1 MNFKNFKLMK
11 MLKTIIVLGLI
22 LMTTE
27 ISGQYLPDSYQPM
40 LNEIVTHFETIRGS
54 TSITQGKNTLSLID
68 ENKIALRIMHKKT
81 VKNLTF
87 ITEPDEEG
95 TLFWVAAN
103 EITIDMVNKYEDV
116 VTKALESMHKLSE
129 KKSKE

>member
-1 MNFKNFKLMK
+1 MNIFKTL
-11 MLKTIIVLGLI
+11 IALGLI
-22 LMTTE
+22 LCTTE

-54 TSITQGKNTLSLID
+54 TSITQGNNTLSIVD
-68 ENKIALRIMHKKT
+68 ENRIALQIKHNKT

-95 TLFWVAAN
+95 KPIWVAAN
-103 EITIDMVNKYEDV
+103 ELTTDMVNKYEDFL
-116 VTKALESMHKLSE
+116 TRTLESMYKLSE

>member
-1 MNFKNFKLMK
+1 MK
-11 MLKTIIVLGLI
+11 ILKTLIALGLI
-22 LMTTE
+22 LMTIE

-54 TSITQGKNTLSLID
+54 NSITQGDNTLSIIS
-68 ENKIALRIMHKKT
+68 ENKIALRIMHQKK

-87 ITEPDEEG
+87 ITKPDEEG
-95 TLFWVAAN
+95 NLFWVAAN
-103 EITIDMVNKYEDV
+103 EITIDMVNKYEDN

>member
-1 MNFKNFKLMK
+1 MK
-11 MLKTIIVLGLI
+11 ILKTLIVLSLI
-22 LMTTE
+22 LSATE
-27 ISGQYLPDSYQPM
+27 IFGQYLPNSYQPM

-54 TSITQGKNTLSLID
+54 NSITQGKNTLSIID
-68 ENKIALRIMHKKT
+68 KNKIALRINHKKT

-95 TLFWVAAN
+95 NLLWVAAN
-103 EITIDMVNKYEDV
+103 ELTIDMVNKYEDFI
-116 VTKALESMHKLSE
+116 TKILESMHKLSE

>member
-1 MNFKNFKLMK
+1 MK
-11 MLKTIIVLGLI
+11 ILKTIIALSLI
-22 LMTTE
+22 LFTTE

-40 LNEIVTHFETIRGS
+40 LNEIITHFETIRGS
-54 TSITQGKNTLSLID
+54 NSITKGNNTLSIID
-68 ENKIALRIMHKKT
+68 KNKIALRVKHKKE

-95 TLFWVAAN
+95 NLIWVAAN
-103 EITIDMVNKYEDV
+103 EITIDMVNKYEDFL
-116 VTKALESMHKLSE
+116 TEILESMHKLSE

>member
-1 MNFKNFKLMK
+1 MK
-11 MLKTIIVLGLI
+11 ILKTILALSMI
-22 LMTTE
+22 LMTIE
-27 ISGQYLPDSYQPM
+27 IFAQDLPNSYQPM

-54 TSITQGKNTLSLID
+54 TSITQGNNTLSIID
-68 ENKIALRIMHKKT
+68 KDKIALRIIHKKT

-103 EITIDMVNKYEDV
+103 EITIDMVNKYEHV

-129 KKSKE
+129 MKSKE